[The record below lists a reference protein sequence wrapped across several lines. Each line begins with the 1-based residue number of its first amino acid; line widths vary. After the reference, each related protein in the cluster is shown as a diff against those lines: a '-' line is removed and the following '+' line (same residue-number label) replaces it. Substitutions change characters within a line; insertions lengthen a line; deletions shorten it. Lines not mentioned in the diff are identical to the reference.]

1 MLEKKTDVQSNAIN
15 LGISSQNRSKR
26 FLVQIDKSVVS
37 INGIKYMATF
47 FKDITFSVLYEQI
60 RA

>member
-26 FLVQIDKSVVS
+26 FLVQIDKNVVS